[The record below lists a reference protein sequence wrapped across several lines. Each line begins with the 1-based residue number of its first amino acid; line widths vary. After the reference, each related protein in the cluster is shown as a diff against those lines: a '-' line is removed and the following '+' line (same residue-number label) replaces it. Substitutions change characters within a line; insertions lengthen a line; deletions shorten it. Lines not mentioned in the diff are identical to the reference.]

1 MIYISERDKYYLP
14 KKNVAAH
21 FDPLLLNDLTNLK
34 KIGDKIKALQISK
47 PAVQTASL

>member
-1 MIYISERDKYYLP
+1 MKPFYVLTILE

-21 FDPLLLNDLTNLK
+21 FDQLLLNEFTYLK
-34 KIGDKIKALQISK
+34 KIGDRIKALQIFK

>member
-1 MIYISERDKYYLP
+1 MVFDYYLP

-21 FDPLLLNDLTNLK
+21 SDQLLLNDLPYLK
-34 KIGDKIKALQISK
+34 KIGDRIKALQISK